1 MSICVSLSYIWI
13 IYLTIDDALL
23 IENSEE
29 IGRSKYNS
37 MIGLAHHERVDEA
50 LYDDFETAKAR
61 EVSAWILDSLIYSSS
76 FMNRTW
82 SVPH

>member
-1 MSICVSLSYIWI
+1 M
-13 IYLTIDDALL
+13 L

-61 EVSAWILDSLIYSSS
+61 EVSALFLNSFIYSFS
-76 FMNRTW
+76 FVNITW
-82 SVPH
+82 LVPQ